1 MNLAILFLCLLF
13 TATAFAERTELR
25 DGTYMDEDGVIYD
38 DKFENAYPMAPWNSP
53 LYQEDPMAPWNSPVD
68 GKEETNEYLREND
81 ELDSDYFWE

>member
-1 MNLAILFLCLLF
+1 
-13 TATAFAERTELR
+13 
-25 DGTYMDEDGVIYD
+25 MDEDGVIYD
-38 DKFENAYPMAPWNSP
+38 DKFENAYPMAPWNSPLYQEDPMAPWNSP